1 LTLENSASN
10 GIFLKSSE
18 KKLAVTAA
26 KPRLWHTGQRL
37 FNMLPAALPG
47 DFFAGWANRL

>member
-1 LTLENSASN
+1 LN

-18 KKLAVTAA
+18 KKLAVAAA

-37 FNMLPAALPG
+37 FNMLPAALPS